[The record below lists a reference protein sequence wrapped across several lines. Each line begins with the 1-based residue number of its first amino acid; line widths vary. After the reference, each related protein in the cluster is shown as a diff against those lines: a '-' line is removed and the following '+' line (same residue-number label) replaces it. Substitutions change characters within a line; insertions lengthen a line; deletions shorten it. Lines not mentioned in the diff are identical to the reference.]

1 MSASR
6 GRPRGFDRDA
16 ALVAA
21 TLLFWER
28 GYEATS
34 IADLTRAMGINAPSL
49 YAAFTDKRHLF
60 QEVVEV
66 YGRTFGA
73 FMGRAFAEEPRAYD
87 AFARMLREA
96 AVEYSDP
103 SHPAGCLVISAAT
116 NIPPNNIEVQQ
127 SLRDQRNDN
136 VLAFESRL
144 RGAVASG
151 ELPPGTDARGL
162 SLFYAAV
169 IQGMSQQ
176 ARDGRG
182 QAELMLI
189 AELAL
194 TAWPAPPR
202 VRATSNAERGTSPG
216 R

>member
-1 MSASR
+1 MTASR
-6 GRPRGFDRDA
+6 GRPRSFDRDA
-16 ALVAA
+16 ALVTA

-28 GYEATS
+28 GYEGTS

-60 QEVVEV
+60 EEVVEV

-73 FMGRAFAEEPRAYD
+73 FMSRAFEEETRAYD
-87 AFARMLREA
+87 AFARVLREA

-116 NIPPNNIEVQQ
+116 NVPPGNAEVRRT
-127 SLRDQRNDN
+127 LRDQRNSN
-136 VLAFESRL
+136 VLAFEARL
-144 RGAVASG
+144 RRAVSNG
-151 ELPPGTDARGL
+151 ELPSGTDARGL

-176 ARDGRG
+176 AQDGRG
-182 QAELMLI
+182 QAELMRI

-194 TAWPAPPR
+194 AAWPAPCD
-202 VRATSNAERGTSPG
+202 
-216 R
+216 